1 MTELEVLDRDICG
14 LKELLRVAWKELASS
29 ALTPH
34 ERREARN
41 RITLCSAELRRN
53 LQALEAERVSLRKRS
68 LAQQGGHS
76 AGKPKLRLLQEGY

>member
-1 MTELEVLDRDICG
+1 MTGLEILDRDIRG

-41 RITLCSAELRRN
+41 RITIFSAELRCN
-53 LQALEAERVSLRKRS
+53 LQALESERTSSRKQA
-68 LAQQGGHS
+68 LEQQGGRS
-76 AGKPKLRLLQEGY
+76 ASKPKLRLLQEGY